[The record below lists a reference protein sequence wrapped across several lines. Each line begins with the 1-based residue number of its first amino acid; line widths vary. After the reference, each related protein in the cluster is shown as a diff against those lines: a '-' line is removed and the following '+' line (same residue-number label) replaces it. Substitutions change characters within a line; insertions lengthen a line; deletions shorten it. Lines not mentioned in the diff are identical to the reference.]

1 MSFYN
6 PEFYKGKKVLVT
18 GGTGMIGSHL
28 VELLLEKNANVRI
41 VAHKREI
48 PPELEDKG
56 LDVVSGDLTEKKFVE
71 ESVKDMDYVFHLAAY
86 TGGLGRTSTHPAST
100 LTPNLIMDGNVLECA
115 KNEGI
120 ERFLYASCTC
130 VYPNDEKTFEE
141 EDAWKGNPP
150 EIHASYSWSKR
161 MGERQAIAYHK
172 EYGMNIAIVRPSN
185 SYGPRDSDDLETAHA
200 LGSLIMKAIN
210 KMDPFV
216 IWGDGNPI
224 REYIYARDAAKGML
238 LAMENY
244 CVGDPINLASGEF
257 VSISELARKI
267 LKLTN
272 ISPEIKF
279 DKEKP
284 SGQKRRVLS
293 NKKAKEKI
301 GFVAETSLDAGIE
314 ETIKWY
320 KQKLGK

>member
-1 MSFYN
+1 MYSDKN
-6 PEFYKGKKVLVT
+6 ILVT

-41 VAHKREI
+41 VAHEREI
-48 PPELEDKG
+48 PPELEDRG

-71 ESVKDMDYVFHLAAY
+71 ESVKGMDYVFHLAAY

-130 VYPNDEKTFEE
+130 VYPNDEKTLEE

-150 EIHASYSWSKR
+150 EVHASYSWSKR

-224 REYIYARDAAKGML
+224 REYIYAQDAAKGML

-272 ISPEIKF
+272 TSPEIKF

>member
-1 MSFYN
+1 MIKMYSDKN
-6 PEFYKGKKVLVT
+6 ILVT

-41 VAHKREI
+41 VAHEREI

-100 LTPNLIMDGNVLECA
+100 LTPNLIMDGNILECA

-130 VYPNDEKTFEE
+130 VYPNDEKTLEE

-301 GFVAETSLDAGIE
+301 GFVAETSLDTGIE

>member
-1 MSFYN
+1 MYSDKN
-6 PEFYKGKKVLVT
+6 ILVT

-41 VAHKREI
+41 VAHEREI

-71 ESVKDMDYVFHLAAY
+71 ESVKGMDYVFHLAAY

-130 VYPNDEKTFEE
+130 VYPNDEKTLEE

-224 REYIYARDAAKGML
+224 REYIYAQDAAKGML

-272 ISPEIKF
+272 TSPEIKF

>member
-1 MSFYN
+1 MYSDKN
-6 PEFYKGKKVLVT
+6 ILVT

-41 VAHKREI
+41 VAHEREI

-71 ESVKDMDYVFHLAAY
+71 ESVKGMDYVFHLAAY

-130 VYPNDEKTFEE
+130 VYPNDEKTLEE

-224 REYIYARDAAKGML
+224 REYIYAQDAAKGML

-272 ISPEIKF
+272 TSPEIKF

-320 KQKLGK
+320 KQKLGE

>member
-1 MSFYN
+1 MYSDKN
-6 PEFYKGKKVLVT
+6 ILVT

-41 VAHKREI
+41 VAHEREI

-71 ESVKDMDYVFHLAAY
+71 ESVKGMDYVFHLAAY

-120 ERFLYASCTC
+120 KKFLYASCTC
-130 VYPNDEKTFEE
+130 VYPNDEKTLEE

-224 REYIYARDAAKGML
+224 REYIYAQDAAKGML

-267 LKLTN
+267 LKITN
-272 ISPEIKF
+272 MSPKIKF

-293 NKKAKEKI
+293 NKKAEEKI
-301 GFVAETSLDAGIE
+301 GFVTETSLDTGIE

>member
-1 MSFYN
+1 MYSDKN
-6 PEFYKGKKVLVT
+6 ILVT

-48 PPELEDKG
+48 PPELEDRG

-71 ESVKDMDYVFHLAAY
+71 ESVKGMDYVFHLAAY

-130 VYPNDEKTFEE
+130 VYPNDEKTLEE

-216 IWGDGNPI
+216 IWGDGNPV

-267 LKLTN
+267 LKITN
-272 ISPEIKF
+272 MSPKIKF

-293 NKKAKEKI
+293 NKKAEEKI
-301 GFVAETSLDAGIE
+301 GFVTETSLDTGIE

>member
-1 MSFYN
+1 MYSDKN
-6 PEFYKGKKVLVT
+6 ILVT

-28 VELLLEKNANVRI
+28 VELLLERNANVRI
-41 VAHKREI
+41 VAHEREI

-130 VYPNDEKTFEE
+130 VYPNDEKTLEE

-216 IWGDGNPI
+216 IWGDGNPV

-272 ISPEIKF
+272 TSPEIKF

-293 NKKAKEKI
+293 NKKAEEKI
-301 GFVAETSLDAGIE
+301 GFVTETSLDTGIE

>member
-1 MSFYN
+1 MYSDKN
-6 PEFYKGKKVLVT
+6 ILVT

-41 VAHKREI
+41 VAHEREI

-71 ESVKDMDYVFHLAAY
+71 ESVKGMDYVFHLAAY

-130 VYPNDEKTFEE
+130 VYPNDEKTLEE

-150 EIHASYSWSKR
+150 EVHASYSWSKR

-272 ISPEIKF
+272 TSPEIKF

>member
-1 MSFYN
+1 MYSDKN
-6 PEFYKGKKVLVT
+6 ILVT

-48 PPELEDKG
+48 PPELEDRG

-71 ESVKDMDYVFHLAAY
+71 ESVKGMDYVFHLAAY

-100 LTPNLIMDGNVLECA
+100 LTPNLIMDGNILECA

-120 ERFLYASCTC
+120 KRFLYASCTC
-130 VYPNDEKTFEE
+130 VYPNDEKTLEE

-150 EIHASYSWSKR
+150 EVHASYSWSKR

-267 LKLTN
+267 LKITN
-272 ISPEIKF
+272 MSPKIKF

-293 NKKAKEKI
+293 NKKAEEKI
-301 GFVAETSLDAGIE
+301 GFVTETSLDTGIE

>member
-1 MSFYN
+1 MYSDKN
-6 PEFYKGKKVLVT
+6 ILVT

-41 VAHKREI
+41 VAHEREI

-71 ESVKDMDYVFHLAAY
+71 ESVKGMDYVFHLAAY

-130 VYPNDEKTFEE
+130 VYPNDEKTLEE

-267 LKLTN
+267 LKITN
-272 ISPEIKF
+272 MSPKIKF

>member
-1 MSFYN
+1 MYSDKN
-6 PEFYKGKKVLVT
+6 ILVT

-48 PPELEDKG
+48 PPELEDRG

-71 ESVKDMDYVFHLAAY
+71 ESVKGMDYVFHLAAY

-130 VYPNDEKTFEE
+130 VYPNDEKTLEE

-224 REYIYARDAAKGML
+224 REYIYAQDAAKGML

-301 GFVAETSLDAGIE
+301 GFVAETSLDTGIE

>member
-1 MSFYN
+1 MYSDKN
-6 PEFYKGKKVLVT
+6 ILVT

-41 VAHKREI
+41 VAHEREI

-71 ESVKDMDYVFHLAAY
+71 ESVKGMDYVFHLAAY

-100 LTPNLIMDGNVLECA
+100 LTPNLIMDGNILECA

-120 ERFLYASCTC
+120 KRFLYASCTC
-130 VYPNDEKTFEE
+130 VYPNDEKTLEE

-267 LKLTN
+267 LKITN
-272 ISPEIKF
+272 MSPKIKF

-293 NKKAKEKI
+293 NKKAEEKI
-301 GFVAETSLDAGIE
+301 GFVTETSLDTGIE

>member
-1 MSFYN
+1 MYSDKN
-6 PEFYKGKKVLVT
+6 ILVT

-41 VAHKREI
+41 VAHEREI

-71 ESVKDMDYVFHLAAY
+71 ESMKDMDYVFHLAAY

-130 VYPNDEKTFEE
+130 VYPNDEKTLEE

-272 ISPEIKF
+272 TSPEIKF

-301 GFVAETSLDAGIE
+301 GFVAETSLDVGIE

>member
-1 MSFYN
+1 MYSDKN
-6 PEFYKGKKVLVT
+6 
-18 GGTGMIGSHL
+18 I
-28 VELLLEKNANVRI
+28 LEKNANVRI
-41 VAHKREI
+41 VAHEREI

-86 TGGLGRTSTHPAST
+86 NGGLGRTSTHPAST

-130 VYPNDEKTFEE
+130 VYPDDEKTLEE

-161 MGERQAIAYHK
+161 MGEKQAIAYHK

-224 REYIYARDAAKGML
+224 REYIYAQDAAKGML

-301 GFVAETSLDAGIE
+301 GFVAETSLDTGIE

>member
-1 MSFYN
+1 MYSDKN
-6 PEFYKGKKVLVT
+6 ILVT

-41 VAHKREI
+41 VAHEREI

-130 VYPNDEKTFEE
+130 VYPDDEKTLEE

-161 MGERQAIAYHK
+161 MGEKQAIAYHK

-224 REYIYARDAAKGML
+224 REYIYAQDAAKGML

>member
-1 MSFYN
+1 MYSDKN
-6 PEFYKGKKVLVT
+6 ILVT

-41 VAHKREI
+41 VAHEREI

-130 VYPNDEKTFEE
+130 VYPNNEKTLEE

-150 EIHASYSWSKR
+150 EVHASYSWSKR

-301 GFVAETSLDAGIE
+301 GFVAETSLDTGIE

>member
-1 MSFYN
+1 MYSDKN
-6 PEFYKGKKVLVT
+6 ILVT

-41 VAHKREI
+41 VAHEREI

-71 ESVKDMDYVFHLAAY
+71 ESVKGMDYVFHLAAY

-100 LTPNLIMDGNVLECA
+100 LTPNLIMDGNILECA

-120 ERFLYASCTC
+120 KRFLYASCTC
-130 VYPNDEKTFEE
+130 VYPNDEKTLEE

-272 ISPEIKF
+272 TSPEIKF

-293 NKKAKEKI
+293 NKKAEEKI
-301 GFVAETSLDAGIE
+301 GFVTETSLDTGIE

>member
-1 MSFYN
+1 MYSDKN
-6 PEFYKGKKVLVT
+6 ILVT

-41 VAHKREI
+41 VAHERKI

-71 ESVKDMDYVFHLAAY
+71 ESVKGMDYVFHLAAY

-130 VYPNDEKTFEE
+130 VYPNDEKTLEE

-224 REYIYARDAAKGML
+224 REYIYAQDAAKGML

-272 ISPEIKF
+272 TSPEIKF

>member
-1 MSFYN
+1 
-6 PEFYKGKKVLVT
+6 
-18 GGTGMIGSHL
+18 MIGSHL

-41 VAHKREI
+41 ITHERKI
-48 PPELEDKG
+48 PEELENRK
-56 LDVVSGDLTEKKFVE
+56 LDIISGDLTEKKFAD
-71 ESVKDMDYVFHLAAY
+71 ESVKGMDYVFHLAAY

-100 LTPNLIMDGNVLECA
+100 LTPNLIMDGNILESA
-115 KNEGI
+115 KNEKI
-120 ERFLYASCTC
+120 DRFLYASCTC
-130 VYPNDEKTFEE
+130 IYPNDEKTLEE

-150 EIHASYSWSKR
+150 EAHASYSWSKR

-210 KMDPFV
+210 KMNPFV
-216 IWGDGNPI
+216 IWGDGSPV
-224 REYIYARDAAKGML
+224 REYIYAQDAAKGML

-257 VSISELARKI
+257 VSINELAQKI
-267 LKLTN
+267 LK
-272 ISPEIKF
+272 ISNMNPEIQF

-293 NKKAKEKI
+293 NKKAEEKI
-301 GFVAETSLDAGIE
+301 GFVAETSLEEGIE
-314 ETIKWY
+314 KTIKWY

>member
-1 MSFYN
+1 MYSDKN
-6 PEFYKGKKVLVT
+6 ILVT

-41 VAHKREI
+41 VAHEREI

-71 ESVKDMDYVFHLAAY
+71 ESVKGMDYVFHLAAY

-130 VYPNDEKTFEE
+130 VYPNDEKTLEE

-161 MGERQAIAYHK
+161 MGERQAIAYNK

-272 ISPEIKF
+272 TSPEIKF

-293 NKKAKEKI
+293 NKKAEEKI
-301 GFVAETSLDAGIE
+301 GFVTETSLDTGIE

>member
-1 MSFYN
+1 MYSDKN
-6 PEFYKGKKVLVT
+6 ILVT

-41 VAHKREI
+41 VAHEREI

-71 ESVKDMDYVFHLAAY
+71 ESVKGMDYVFHLAAY

-100 LTPNLIMDGNVLECA
+100 LTPNLIMDGNILECA

-120 ERFLYASCTC
+120 KRFLYASCTC
-130 VYPNDEKTFEE
+130 VYPNDEKTLEE

-150 EIHASYSWSKR
+150 EVHASYSWSKR

-272 ISPEIKF
+272 TSPEIKF

-293 NKKAKEKI
+293 NKKAEEKI
-301 GFVAETSLDAGIE
+301 GFVTETSLDTGIE

>member
-1 MSFYN
+1 MYSDKN
-6 PEFYKGKKVLVT
+6 ILVT

-41 VAHKREI
+41 VAHEREI

-130 VYPNDEKTFEE
+130 VYPNDEKTLEE

-224 REYIYARDAAKGML
+224 REYIYAQDAAKGML

-301 GFVAETSLDAGIE
+301 GFVAETSLDTGIE

>member
-1 MSFYN
+1 MYSDKN
-6 PEFYKGKKVLVT
+6 ILVT

-41 VAHKREI
+41 VAHEREI

-71 ESVKDMDYVFHLAAY
+71 ESVKGMDYVFHLAAY

-130 VYPNDEKTFEE
+130 VYPDDEKTLEE